1 MPKADPETEA
11 GEARAGEALRR
22 DLLGAALQHV
32 PFDGWSEAALRHA
45 AKDLELD
52 SALALNAFPGGASE
66 LIAFYS
72 EEIDRRTLEALEE
85 MPLEEM
91 KVREK
96 IHAGVMTRLELL
108 EPDIEAVRRG
118 LSFLALPFNAPLATR
133 LLYRTV
139 DSLWY
144 AAGDRATDYNFYT
157 KRALLAG
164 VYSSTL
170 LFWLND
176 SSEEHAATHDFLDRR
191 ISEVLKVGGRLGKN
205 MSRLMDL
212 PDRLAE
218 RMAQGPGLRPG
229 KGRSP
234 LGRGPLSGLRD
245 GLRGG
250 LRGRSR

>member
-1 MPKADPETEA
+1 MPKAKGGPKAKT
-11 GEARAGEALRR
+11 GEALRQ
-22 DLLGAALQHV
+22 DLLAAALDHV
-32 PFDGWSEAALRHA
+32 AFDGWSEAAIRSA
-45 AKDLELD
+45 AKDLD
-52 SALALNAFPGGASE
+52 IDPALAANAFPGGGGE

-72 EEIDRRTLEALEE
+72 AEIDRRTLEALEKL
-85 MPLEEM
+85 PLEEM

-108 EPDIEAVRRG
+108 EPDKEAVRRG
-118 LSFLALPFNAPLATR
+118 LSFLALPFNAPLAAK

-139 DSLWY
+139 DALWY

-157 KRALLAG
+157 KRGLLAG

-176 SSEEHAATHDFLDRR
+176 SSEDYAATHAFLDRR
-191 ISEVLKVGGRLGKN
+191 ISEVLKIGGRLGKG
-205 MSRLMDL
+205 MAGLMDL

-218 RMAQGPGLRPG
+218 RMTRAGAGG
-229 KGRSP
+229 
-234 LGRGPLSGLRD
+234 GPLSELRE

-250 LRGRSR
+250 LRSGGRFR